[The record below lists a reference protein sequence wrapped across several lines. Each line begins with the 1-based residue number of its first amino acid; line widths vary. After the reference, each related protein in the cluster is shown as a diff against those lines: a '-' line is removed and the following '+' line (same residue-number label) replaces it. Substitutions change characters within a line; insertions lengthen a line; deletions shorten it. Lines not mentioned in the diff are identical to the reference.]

1 MNSKLKMMVGVLAVV
16 LVGAASAGGAMW
28 WMKSE
33 AAVPGLAGPVAGA
46 DAAQPKK
53 KEKSDKP
60 VKYVTLDKV
69 IVMLRRGPN
78 ESGAHY
84 LSTDLVLATTEEHEK
99 LAKDH
104 LPLLRAVAV
113 RALSAHTLADASNMT
128 VEQFAAQLNK
138 TFDASYASEER
149 DKPFD
154 EVMIGKLIIE

>member
-1 MNSKLKMMVGVLAVV
+1 MNSKLKMIVGVLAVV

-28 WMKSE
+28 WMKSDAHAPTMGQT
-33 AAVPGLAGPVAGA
+33 AAAPQVA
-46 DAAQPKK
+46 KK

-78 ESGAHY
+78 EATAHY

-128 VEQFAAQLNK
+128 VEQFAVQLNK

>member
-1 MNSKLKMMVGVLAVV
+1 MNSKLKIMIGVVAVV

-28 WMKSE
+28 WMGSKE
-33 AAVPGLAGPVAGA
+33 TAQGVPGAVAKQEA
-46 DAAQPKK
+46 KK

-60 VKYVTLDKV
+60 AKYVTLDKV

-78 ESGAHY
+78 EASAHY
-84 LSTDLVLATTEEHEK
+84 LSTDLVLATNADQEK
-99 LAKDH
+99 QTKEH

-113 RALSAHTLADASNMT
+113 RALSSHTLAEASAMT